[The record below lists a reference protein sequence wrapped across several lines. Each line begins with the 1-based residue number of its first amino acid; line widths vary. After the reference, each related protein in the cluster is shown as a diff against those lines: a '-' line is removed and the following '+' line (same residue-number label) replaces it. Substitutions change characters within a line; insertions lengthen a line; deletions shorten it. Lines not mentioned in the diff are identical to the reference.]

1 MKKRLLHGL
10 GVALI
15 VASPLWLT
23 MEEPPNYF
31 TFGISI
37 SLGILL
43 NVLGLL
49 APAAK
54 AHPDR

>member
-1 MKKRLLHGL
+1 M
-10 GVALI
+10 ALML
-15 VASPLWLT
+15 ASPVWLT
-23 MEEPPNYF
+23 LEKPPNYF

-49 APAAK
+49 SSGPK
-54 AHPDR
+54 THPDR